1 MNYKNCLSNKTRNTL
16 RKALN
21 EETAQELFSVINGL
35 CEEVERLRRE
45 KLDKRMMFDHPDM
58 DDGPSRNNEY

>member
-21 EETAQELFSVINGL
+21 EDAANELFSIINGL

-45 KLDKRMMFDHPDM
+45 KLDKRMMFDLGDEPT
-58 DDGPSRNNEY
+58 RNNEY